1 MQLSIIKIL
10 ERKKAV
16 RQKMSKVL
24 FITEKTSFIS
34 EGIINHLKAQ
44 DFEVL
49 TVKPDVTAISN
60 FLKEGNSSEEGEAI
74 DPEVAALLSQ
84 EGGEDASSGE
94 EKKDDIPRIFI
105 LYLQGEDNLMID
117 VLGYIRDLVEDRGIR
132 FFVIGTQEELD
143 EVIGKKA
150 DYVAER
156 YTRPVD
162 LAELIKRLQKEGEA
176 VDKLKEFKSILI
188 VDDDA
193 TALRSMKSL
202 LSTHYKILVANSG
215 MNAITILAK
224 NKVDLILLDFEMP
237 IVNGPKVL
245 EMIRSDPNTANIPVM
260 FLTAKGDK
268 RSIMEVLRF
277 KPEKYLLKTMLPKDI
292 LDSID
297 EFFKTRR

>member
-1 MQLSIIKIL
+1 
-10 ERKKAV
+10 
-16 RQKMSKVL
+16 MSKIL
-24 FITEKTSFIS
+24 FITEKVSFIS

-60 FLKEGNSSEEGEAI
+60 FLKEDTGNNEEAI

-84 EGGEDASSGE
+84 EGGEGE
-94 EKKDDIPRIFI
+94 EGAASPEGEKKDIPRIFI

-132 FFVIGTQEELD
+132 FFVIGTQEEID
-143 EVIGKKA
+143 TVIGKKA
-150 DYVAER
+150 DYVAQI

-193 TALRSMKSL
+193 TALRSMKNL
-202 LSTHYKILVANSG
+202 LATHYKILVANSG

-292 LDSID
+292 IDSID

>member
-1 MQLSIIKIL
+1 
-10 ERKKAV
+10 
-16 RQKMSKVL
+16 MSKIL
-24 FITEKTSFIS
+24 FITEKVSFIS

-60 FLKEGNSSEEGEAI
+60 FLKEDNGGDDDGII

-84 EGGEDASSGE
+84 EHEEGEGGEGGESQSE
-94 EKKDDIPRIFI
+94 EKLKEDIPRIFI

-150 DYVAER
+150 DYVAQM

-162 LAELIKRLQKEGEA
+162 LQGLIKTIQKEGEA

-202 LSTHYKILVANSG
+202 LSTRYKILVANSG

-277 KPEKYLLKTMLPKDI
+277 KPEKYLLKTMLPNDI

-297 EFFKTRR
+297 EFFKSRR

>member
-1 MQLSIIKIL
+1 
-10 ERKKAV
+10 
-16 RQKMSKVL
+16 MSKVL
-24 FITEKTSFIS
+24 FITEKVSFIS

-60 FLKEGNSSEEGEAI
+60 FLREDNGNEEEAI
-74 DPEVAALLSQ
+74 DPEVAALLTQEAGEGEGDAGAAQ
-84 EGGEDASSGE
+84 EG
-94 EKKDDIPRIFI
+94 EKKDIPRIFI

-132 FFVIGTQEELD
+132 FFVIGTQEEID
-143 EVIGKKA
+143 TVIGKKA
-150 DYVAER
+150 DYVAQM

-193 TALRSMKSL
+193 TALRSMKNL
-202 LSTHYKILVANSG
+202 LATHYKILVANSG

-292 LDSID
+292 IDSID

>member
-1 MQLSIIKIL
+1 
-10 ERKKAV
+10 
-16 RQKMSKVL
+16 MSKVL
-24 FITEKTSFIS
+24 FITEKVSFIS

-60 FLKEGNSSEEGEAI
+60 FLKEDNGNEEGEI

-84 EGGEDASSGE
+84 QENGE
-94 EKKDDIPRIFI
+94 EASQSAADDKKDDIPRIFI

-132 FFVIGTQEELD
+132 FFVIGTQEEID
-143 EVIGKKA
+143 TIIGKKA
-150 DYVAER
+150 DYVAQI

-162 LAELIKRLQKEGEA
+162 LADLIKRLQKEGEA

-202 LSTHYKILVANSG
+202 LSTRYKILVASSG

-297 EFFKTRR
+297 EYFKTRR

>member
-1 MQLSIIKIL
+1 
-10 ERKKAV
+10 
-16 RQKMSKVL
+16 MSKVL
-24 FITEKTSFIS
+24 FITEKVSFIS

-60 FLKEGNSSEEGEAI
+60 FLKEDNGNDEDAI

-84 EGGEDASSGE
+84 QQEGSEEGSQPAAE

-143 EVIGKKA
+143 TVVGKKA
-150 DYVAER
+150 DYVAQM

-162 LAELIKRLQKEGEA
+162 LADLIKRLQKEGEA

-202 LSTHYKILVANSG
+202 LSTRYKILVASSG

-292 LDSID
+292 LESID

>member
-1 MQLSIIKIL
+1 
-10 ERKKAV
+10 
-16 RQKMSKVL
+16 MSKVL
-24 FITEKTSFIS
+24 FITEKVSFIS

-44 DFEVL
+44 DFTVL

-60 FLKEGNSSEEGEAI
+60 FLKEDNSKDEEGAI
-74 DPEVAALLSQ
+74 DPEVAALLTQ
-84 EGGEDASSGE
+84 EGEEGGEGSSSGAGTT
-94 EKKDDIPRIFI
+94 EKKDDIPRIFL

-143 EVIGKKA
+143 TVIGKKKS
-150 DYVAER
+150 DYIAEM

-162 LAELIKRLQKEGEA
+162 LQELIKRLQKEGEA
-176 VDKLKEFKSILI
+176 VDKLKEFKSLLI

-202 LSTHYKILVANSG
+202 LSSHYKILVANSG

-224 NKVDLILLDFEMP
+224 NHVDLILLDFEMP
-237 IVNGPKVL
+237 IINGPKVL
-245 EMIRSDPNTANIPVM
+245 EMIRSDPNSSNIPVM

-292 LDSID
+292 IDSID
-297 EFFKTRR
+297 EFFRMKR

>member
-1 MQLSIIKIL
+1 
-10 ERKKAV
+10 
-16 RQKMSKVL
+16 MSKIL
-24 FITEKTSFIS
+24 FITEKVSFIS

-60 FLKEGNSSEEGEAI
+60 FLKEDKGDEDAI
-74 DPEVAALLSQ
+74 DPEVAALLTQ
-84 EGGEDASSGE
+84 EGGNEGEGAGASGE
-94 EKKDDIPRIFI
+94 DKKEDIPRIFI

-150 DYVAER
+150 DYVAQM

-202 LSTHYKILVANSG
+202 LSTRYKILVANSG

-292 LDSID
+292 MDSID

>member
-1 MQLSIIKIL
+1 
-10 ERKKAV
+10 
-16 RQKMSKVL
+16 MSKVL
-24 FITEKTSFIS
+24 FITEKVSFIS

-60 FLKEGNSSEEGEAI
+60 FLKEDNGNDEDAI

-84 EGGEDASSGE
+84 EGGAEGGDAAAGGE
-94 EKKDDIPRIFI
+94 QEKKDIPRIFI

-143 EVIGKKA
+143 TVIGKKA
-150 DYVAER
+150 EYVAQM

-193 TALRSMKSL
+193 TALRSMKNL

-292 LDSID
+292 
-297 EFFKTRR
+297 

>member
-1 MQLSIIKIL
+1 
-10 ERKKAV
+10 
-16 RQKMSKVL
+16 MSKIL
-24 FITEKTSFIS
+24 FITEKVSFIS

-60 FLKEGNSSEEGEAI
+60 FLKEGNENDEEAI

-84 EGGEDASSGE
+84 EGGEGASRAAE
-94 EKKDDIPRIFI
+94 EKPKDDIPRIFI

-150 DYVAER
+150 DYVAQM

-162 LAELIKRLQKEGEA
+162 LGELLKRLQKEGET

-202 LSTHYKILVANSG
+202 LSTRYKILVANSG

-245 EMIRSDPNTANIPVM
+245 EMIRADSNTANIPVM

>member
-1 MQLSIIKIL
+1 
-10 ERKKAV
+10 
-16 RQKMSKVL
+16 MSKVL
-24 FITEKTSFIS
+24 FITEKVSFIS

-60 FLKEGNSSEEGEAI
+60 FLKEDNGNDESAI
-74 DPEVAALLSQ
+74 DPEVAALLTQ
-84 EGGEDASSGE
+84 ESEAAEGEGAASGGE

-143 EVIGKKA
+143 TIIGKKA
-150 DYVAER
+150 DYVAQM

-202 LSTHYKILVANSG
+202 LSTHYKILVASSG

>member
-1 MQLSIIKIL
+1 
-10 ERKKAV
+10 
-16 RQKMSKVL
+16 MSKVL
-24 FITEKTSFIS
+24 FITEKVSFIS

-60 FLKEGNSSEEGEAI
+60 FLKEDTGNDEEAI

-84 EGGEDASSGE
+84 EGGEGE
-94 EKKDDIPRIFI
+94 EGAASPEGEKKDIPRIFI

-132 FFVIGTQEELD
+132 FFVIGTQEEID
-143 EVIGKKA
+143 TVIGKKA
-150 DYVAER
+150 DYVAQI

-193 TALRSMKSL
+193 TALRSMKNL
-202 LSTHYKILVANSG
+202 LATHYKILVANSG

-292 LDSID
+292 IDSID
-297 EFFKTRR
+297 EFFKARR

>member
-1 MQLSIIKIL
+1 
-10 ERKKAV
+10 
-16 RQKMSKVL
+16 MSKIL

-44 DFEVL
+44 EFEVL

-60 FLKEGNSSEEGEAI
+60 FLKEGSDNDEEAII
-74 DPEVAALLSQ
+74 DPEVAALLKQ
-84 EGGEDASSGE
+84 EGGTEGGGSSE
-94 EKKDDIPRIFI
+94 EQKEDIPRIFI

-150 DYVAER
+150 DYVAQM

-162 LAELIKRLQKEGEA
+162 LPGLIKTLQKEGEA

-202 LSTHYKILVANSG
+202 LATKYKILVANSG
-215 MNAITILAK
+215 MNAITILVK

-297 EFFKTRR
+297 EFFKTRH

>member
-1 MQLSIIKIL
+1 
-10 ERKKAV
+10 
-16 RQKMSKVL
+16 MSKVL
-24 FITEKTSFIS
+24 FITEKVSFIS

-60 FLKEGNSSEEGEAI
+60 FLKEDTGNNEEAI

-84 EGGEDASSGE
+84 EGGEGE
-94 EKKDDIPRIFI
+94 EGAASPEGEKKDIPRIFI

-132 FFVIGTQEELD
+132 FFVIGTQEEID
-143 EVIGKKA
+143 TVIGKKA
-150 DYVAER
+150 DYVAQV

-193 TALRSMKSL
+193 TALRSMKNL
-202 LSTHYKILVANSG
+202 LATHYKILVANSG

-292 LDSID
+292 IDSID

>member
-1 MQLSIIKIL
+1 
-10 ERKKAV
+10 
-16 RQKMSKVL
+16 MSKVL
-24 FITEKTSFIS
+24 FITEKVSFIS

-44 DFEVL
+44 DFTVL

-60 FLKEGNSSEEGEAI
+60 FLKEDNSKDDEGTI
-74 DPEVAALLSQ
+74 DPEVAALLTQ
-84 EGGEDASSGE
+84 EGGEGSEGSNPGTGTA

-143 EVIGKKA
+143 TIIGKKA
-150 DYVAER
+150 DYVAEM

-162 LAELIKRLQKEGEA
+162 LQELIKRLQKEGEA

-202 LSTHYKILVANSG
+202 LSSHYKILVANSG

-224 NKVDLILLDFEMP
+224 NHVDLILLDFEMP
-237 IVNGPKVL
+237 IINGPKVL
-245 EMIRSDPNTANIPVM
+245 EMIRSDPNSSNIPVM

-292 LDSID
+292 IDSID
-297 EFFKTRR
+297 EFFKMKR

>member
-1 MQLSIIKIL
+1 
-10 ERKKAV
+10 
-16 RQKMSKVL
+16 MSKVL
-24 FITEKTSFIS
+24 FITEKVSFIS
-34 EGIINHLKAQ
+34 EGIINHLRAQ

-60 FLKEGNSSEEGEAI
+60 FLKEDNGNDEEAI

-84 EGGEDASSGE
+84 ESGE
-94 EKKDDIPRIFI
+94 EGGSSKEEEKKEDIPRIFI

-117 VLGYIRDLVEDRGIR
+117 VLGYIKDLVEDRGIR
-132 FFVIGTQEELD
+132 FFVIGTQEEID
-143 EVIGKKA
+143 TIIGKKS
-150 DYVAER
+150 DYVAQA
-156 YTRPVD
+156 YMRPVD

-202 LSTHYKILVANSG
+202 LSTHYKILVASSG

-297 EFFKTRR
+297 DFFKTRR

>member
-1 MQLSIIKIL
+1 
-10 ERKKAV
+10 
-16 RQKMSKVL
+16 MSKIL
-24 FITEKTSFIS
+24 FITEKVSFIS

-60 FLKEGNSSEEGEAI
+60 FLKEDKGDDEGAI

-84 EGGEDASSGE
+84 EGGEGDAAAAGAEE

-150 DYVAER
+150 DYVAQM

-162 LAELIKRLQKEGEA
+162 LQSLIKTLQKEGEA

>member
-1 MQLSIIKIL
+1 
-10 ERKKAV
+10 
-16 RQKMSKVL
+16 MSKVL
-24 FITEKTSFIS
+24 FITEKVSFIS

-60 FLKEGNSSEEGEAI
+60 FLKEDNGNEEGEI

-84 EGGEDASSGE
+84 QENGE
-94 EKKDDIPRIFI
+94 EASQSAADDKKDDIPRIFI

-132 FFVIGTQEELD
+132 FFVIGTQEEID
-143 EVIGKKA
+143 TIIGKKA
-150 DYVAER
+150 DYVAQI

-162 LAELIKRLQKEGEA
+162 LADLIKRLQKEGEA

-202 LSTHYKILVANSG
+202 LSTRYKILVASSG

>member
-1 MQLSIIKIL
+1 
-10 ERKKAV
+10 
-16 RQKMSKVL
+16 MSKVL
-24 FITEKTSFIS
+24 FINEKVSFIS
-34 EGIINHLKAQ
+34 EGIINHLRAQ

-49 TVKPDVTAISN
+49 TVKPDVTAIAN
-60 FLKEGNSSEEGEAI
+60 FLKDDNANEEEAI

-84 EGGEDASSGE
+84 ESEKAEGE
-94 EKKDDIPRIFI
+94 EGEVKEEKEEIKKDIPRIFI

-117 VLGYIRDLVEDRGIR
+117 VLGYIKDLVEDRGIR

-143 EVIGKKA
+143 TVIGKKA
-150 DYVAER
+150 DYVAQL

-193 TALRSMKSL
+193 TALRSMKNL
-202 LSTHYKILVANSG
+202 LATHYKILVANSG

-237 IVNGPKVL
+237 VVNGPKVL
-245 EMIRSDPNTANIPVM
+245 EMIRSDPNTSNIPVM

-277 KPEKYLLKTMLPKDI
+277 KPEKYLLKTMLPKDV
-292 LDSID
+292 LESID
-297 EFFKTRR
+297 DFFRSRH

>member
-1 MQLSIIKIL
+1 
-10 ERKKAV
+10 
-16 RQKMSKVL
+16 MSKVL

-60 FLKEGNSSEEGEAI
+60 FLKEDNGNDEEAI

-84 EGGEDASSGE
+84 EAGEESSASSGE
-94 EKKDDIPRIFI
+94 AKKDDIPRIFI

-117 VLGYIRDLVEDRGIR
+117 VLGYIKDLVEDRGIR

-150 DYVAER
+150 DYVAEK

-162 LAELIKRLQKEGEA
+162 IAELLKRLQKEGEA

>member
-1 MQLSIIKIL
+1 
-10 ERKKAV
+10 
-16 RQKMSKVL
+16 MSKVL
-24 FITEKTSFIS
+24 FITEKVSFIS

-60 FLKEGNSSEEGEAI
+60 FLKEDNGNDEEAI

-84 EGGEDASSGE
+84 QEEGSE
-94 EKKDDIPRIFI
+94 EGSKPADDKKDDIPRIFI

-143 EVIGKKA
+143 TIIGKKA
-150 DYVAER
+150 DYVAQI

-162 LAELIKRLQKEGEA
+162 LGDLIKRLQKEGEA

-202 LSTHYKILVANSG
+202 LSTRYKILVASSG

-245 EMIRSDPNTANIPVM
+245 EMIRSDPNTSNIPVM

-297 EFFKTRR
+297 EFFRTRK

>member
-1 MQLSIIKIL
+1 
-10 ERKKAV
+10 V
-16 RQKMSKVL
+16 
-24 FITEKTSFIS
+24 SFIS

-60 FLKEGNSSEEGEAI
+60 YLKDDNGSEEEAI

-84 EGGEDASSGE
+84 ESQKAEGEEGGGEEAKEG
-94 EKKDDIPRIFI
+94 EKKDIPRIFI

-117 VLGYIRDLVEDRGIR
+117 VLGYIKDLVEDRGIR

-143 EVIGKKA
+143 TVIGKKA
-150 DYVAER
+150 DYVAQL

-162 LAELIKRLQKEGEA
+162 LGELIKRLQKEGEA

-193 TALRSMKSL
+193 TALRSMKNL

-245 EMIRSDPNTANIPVM
+245 EMIRADSNTSNIPVM

-277 KPEKYLLKTMLPKDI
+277 KPEKYLLKTMLPKDV
-292 LDSID
+292 LESID
-297 EFFKTRR
+297 DFFKSRH

>member
-1 MQLSIIKIL
+1 
-10 ERKKAV
+10 
-16 RQKMSKVL
+16 MSKIL

-60 FLKEGNSSEEGEAI
+60 FLKEDKGDDDGII

-84 EGGEDASSGE
+84 EGGEGGE
-94 EKKDDIPRIFI
+94 GDSEGEKLKDDIPRIFI

-132 FFVIGTQEELD
+132 FFAIGTQEELD

-150 DYVAER
+150 DYVAQT

-162 LAELIKRLQKEGEA
+162 LPALIKTIQKEGEA

-202 LSTHYKILVANSG
+202 LSTKYKILVANSG

-297 EFFKTRR
+297 EFFKTKR

>member
-1 MQLSIIKIL
+1 
-10 ERKKAV
+10 
-16 RQKMSKVL
+16 MSKIL

-60 FLKEGNSSEEGEAI
+60 YLKEDNGGDNDGII

-84 EGGEDASSGE
+84 ESESTEEGGENSSQEGE
-94 EKKDDIPRIFI
+94 KLKEDIPRIFI
-105 LYLQGEDNLMID
+105 LYLQGGDNLMID

-132 FFVIGTQEELD
+132 FFVIGTQEEID

-150 DYVAER
+150 DYVAQT

-162 LAELIKRLQKEGEA
+162 LQSLIKSVQKEGEA

-202 LSTHYKILVANSG
+202 LSTKYRILVANSG

-297 EFFKTRR
+297 EFFRSRR

>member
-1 MQLSIIKIL
+1 
-10 ERKKAV
+10 
-16 RQKMSKVL
+16 MSKIL
-24 FITEKTSFIS
+24 FITEKVSFIS

-60 FLKEGNSSEEGEAI
+60 FLKEDKGDDDGII

-84 EGGEDASSGE
+84 EGGEGGDAQSGE
-94 EKKDDIPRIFI
+94 KLKEDIPRIFI

-150 DYVAER
+150 DYVAQM

-162 LAELIKRLQKEGEA
+162 LQALMKTIQKEGEA
-176 VDKLKEFKSILI
+176 VEKLKEFKSILI

-202 LSTHYKILVANSG
+202 LSIHYKILVANSG

-292 LDSID
+292 LDSVD
-297 EFFKTRR
+297 EYFKTKR

>member
-1 MQLSIIKIL
+1 
-10 ERKKAV
+10 
-16 RQKMSKVL
+16 MSKVL
-24 FITEKTSFIS
+24 FITEKVSFIS

-60 FLKEGNSSEEGEAI
+60 FLKEDNGNDEDAI

-84 EGGEDASSGE
+84 QQEENAEGSQPAAE

-143 EVIGKKA
+143 TVVGKKA
-150 DYVAER
+150 DYVAQM

-162 LAELIKRLQKEGEA
+162 LADLIKRLQKEGEA

-193 TALRSMKSL
+193 TALRSMRSL
-202 LSTHYKILVANSG
+202 LSTHYKILVASSG

-245 EMIRSDPNTANIPVM
+245 EMIRSDPNTSNIPVM

-297 EFFKTRR
+297 DFFKTRR

>member
-1 MQLSIIKIL
+1 
-10 ERKKAV
+10 
-16 RQKMSKVL
+16 MSKVL
-24 FITEKTSFIS
+24 FITEKVSFIS

-60 FLKEGNSSEEGEAI
+60 FLKEGNDNEEDAI

-84 EGGEDASSGE
+84 QQEEGSEEGQQSAAD

-143 EVIGKKA
+143 TVVGKKA
-150 DYVAER
+150 DYVAQM

-162 LAELIKRLQKEGEA
+162 LGDLIKRLQKEGEA

-202 LSTHYKILVANSG
+202 LSTRYKILVASSG

-245 EMIRSDPNTANIPVM
+245 EMIRSDPNTSNIPVM

>member
-1 MQLSIIKIL
+1 
-10 ERKKAV
+10 
-16 RQKMSKVL
+16 MSKVL
-24 FITEKTSFIS
+24 FITEKVSFIS

-60 FLKEGNSSEEGEAI
+60 FLKEDNGNDEDAI

-84 EGGEDASSGE
+84 QQENSGEGEQSAAAE

-143 EVIGKKA
+143 TVVGKKA
-150 DYVAER
+150 DYVAQM

-162 LAELIKRLQKEGEA
+162 LGDLIKRLQKEGEA

-202 LSTHYKILVANSG
+202 LSTRYKILVANSG

>member
-1 MQLSIIKIL
+1 
-10 ERKKAV
+10 
-16 RQKMSKVL
+16 MSKVL
-24 FITEKTSFIS
+24 FITEKVSFIS

-60 FLKEGNSSEEGEAI
+60 FLKEDNGNEEGEI

-84 EGGEDASSGE
+84 QEDGE
-94 EKKDDIPRIFI
+94 ESSQSSSDDKKDDIPRIFI

-132 FFVIGTQEELD
+132 FFVIGTQEEID
-143 EVIGKKA
+143 TIIGKKA
-150 DYVAER
+150 DYVAQI

-162 LAELIKRLQKEGEA
+162 LADLIKRLQKEGEA

-202 LSTHYKILVANSG
+202 LSTRYKILVASSG

>member
-1 MQLSIIKIL
+1 M
-10 ERKKAV
+10 R
-16 RQKMSKVL
+16 MSKVL
-24 FITEKTSFIS
+24 FITEKVSFIS

-60 FLKEGNSSEEGEAI
+60 FLKEDNGNDEDAI

-84 EGGEDASSGE
+84 QNEEGGEAAAAEDD
-94 EKKDDIPRIFI
+94 KKDDIPRIFI

-143 EVIGKKA
+143 TVVGKKA
-150 DYVAER
+150 DYVAQM

-162 LAELIKRLQKEGEA
+162 LADLIKRLQKEGEA

-202 LSTHYKILVANSG
+202 LSTRYKILVASSG

-297 EFFKTRR
+297 EFFKSRR

>member
-1 MQLSIIKIL
+1 
-10 ERKKAV
+10 
-16 RQKMSKVL
+16 MSKIL
-24 FITEKTSFIS
+24 FITEKVSFIS

-60 FLKEGNSSEEGEAI
+60 FLKEDKGDDDGII

-84 EGGEDASSGE
+84 QEEKQGEEGAAESGE
-94 EKKDDIPRIFI
+94 TLKEDIPRIFI

-117 VLGYIRDLVEDRGIR
+117 VLGYIKDLVEDRGIR

-150 DYVAER
+150 DYVAQM

-162 LAELIKRLQKEGEA
+162 LPALIKTIQKEGEA

-202 LSTHYKILVANSG
+202 LSTRYKILVANSG

-297 EFFKTRR
+297 EFFKNRR

>member
-1 MQLSIIKIL
+1 
-10 ERKKAV
+10 
-16 RQKMSKVL
+16 MSKIL
-24 FITEKTSFIS
+24 FITEKVSFIS

-60 FLKEGNSSEEGEAI
+60 FLKEDNGSDEEGI

-84 EGGEDASSGE
+84 ESEKAEGESAEAGAAPD
-94 EKKDDIPRIFI
+94 KKDDIPRIFI

-143 EVIGKKA
+143 TIIGKKA
-150 DYVAER
+150 DYVAQM

-202 LSTHYKILVANSG
+202 LSTRYKILVASSG

-245 EMIRSDPNTANIPVM
+245 EMIRSDPNTSNIPVM

-297 EFFKTRR
+297 DFFKTRR

>member
-1 MQLSIIKIL
+1 MKEGKFIL
-10 ERKKAV
+10 
-16 RQKMSKVL
+16 SKVL
-24 FITEKTSFIS
+24 FITEKVSFIS

-60 FLKEGNSSEEGEAI
+60 FLKEDNNDDENAI
-74 DPEVAALLSQ
+74 DPEVAALLTQ
-84 EGGEDASSGE
+84 EGGEESATPEG
-94 EKKDDIPRIFI
+94 EKKDIPRIFI

-117 VLGYIRDLVEDRGIR
+117 VLGYIKDLVEDRGIR

-143 EVIGKKA
+143 TVIGKKA
-150 DYVAER
+150 DYAAGL

-162 LAELIKRLQKEGEA
+162 LADLIKRLQKEGEA

-193 TALRSMKSL
+193 TALRSMKNL
-202 LSTHYKILVANSG
+202 LSTRYKILVANSG

-297 EFFKTRR
+297 EFFRMRR

>member
-1 MQLSIIKIL
+1 
-10 ERKKAV
+10 
-16 RQKMSKVL
+16 MSKIL

-60 FLKEGNSSEEGEAI
+60 FLKEDKGDDDGII

-84 EGGEDASSGE
+84 EGGEGESGGD
-94 EKKDDIPRIFI
+94 KLKDDIPRIFI

-117 VLGYIRDLVEDRGIR
+117 VLGYIKDLVEDRGIR
-132 FFVIGTQEELD
+132 FFAIGTQEELD

-150 DYVAER
+150 DYVAQT

-162 LAELIKRLQKEGEA
+162 LPALIKTIQKEGEA

-202 LSTHYKILVANSG
+202 LSTKYKILVANSG

>member
-1 MQLSIIKIL
+1 
-10 ERKKAV
+10 
-16 RQKMSKVL
+16 MSKVL
-24 FITEKTSFIS
+24 FINEKVSFIS
-34 EGIINHLKAQ
+34 EGIINHLRAQ

-49 TVKPDVTAISN
+49 TVKPDVTAIAN
-60 FLKEGNSSEEGEAI
+60 FLKDDNANDEEAI

-84 EGGEDASSGE
+84 ESEKAEGEEGEGGE
-94 EKKDDIPRIFI
+94 EKKEEIKKDIPRIFI

-117 VLGYIRDLVEDRGIR
+117 VLGYIKDLVEDRGIR

-143 EVIGKKA
+143 TVIGKKA
-150 DYVAER
+150 DYVAEL

-193 TALRSMKSL
+193 TALRSMKNL
-202 LSTHYKILVANSG
+202 LATHYKILVANSG

-237 IVNGPKVL
+237 VVNGPKVL
-245 EMIRSDPNTANIPVM
+245 EMIRSDPNTSNIPVM

-277 KPEKYLLKTMLPKDI
+277 KPEKYLLKTMLPKDV
-292 LDSID
+292 LESID
-297 EFFKTRR
+297 DFFRSRH

>member
-1 MQLSIIKIL
+1 
-10 ERKKAV
+10 
-16 RQKMSKVL
+16 MSKIL

-60 FLKEGNSSEEGEAI
+60 FLKEDNGNDEEAI
-74 DPEVAALLSQ
+74 DPEVAALLTQ
-84 EGGEDASSGE
+84 DNGE
-94 EKKDDIPRIFI
+94 ESSSSDGKKEDIPRIFI

-150 DYVAER
+150 DYVAEK

-162 LAELIKRLQKEGEA
+162 IAELLKRLQKEGEA

>member
-1 MQLSIIKIL
+1 
-10 ERKKAV
+10 
-16 RQKMSKVL
+16 MSKVL
-24 FITEKTSFIS
+24 FITEKVSFIS

-44 DFEVL
+44 DFKVL

-60 FLKEGNSSEEGEAI
+60 FLKEDNSQEEEGAI

-84 EGGEDASSGE
+84 EGDEGSESSTGLP

-143 EVIGKKA
+143 TVIGKKA
-150 DYVAER
+150 DYVAEK

-162 LAELIKRLQKEGEA
+162 LQELIKRLQKEGEA

-202 LSTHYKILVANSG
+202 LSSHYKILVANSG

-224 NKVDLILLDFEMP
+224 NHVDLILLDFEMP
-237 IVNGPKVL
+237 IINGPKVL
-245 EMIRSDPNTANIPVM
+245 EMIRSDPNSSNIPVM

-292 LDSID
+292 IDSID
-297 EFFKTRR
+297 EFFRMKR